1 MKNFFRLQIPAVSE
15 NESFARVAV
24 AAFVAQLDPTLD
36 ELTEIKTAI
45 SEAVTNSIIHGYEE
59 NSNGIIEIEV
69 SIEEFVVTVKVKDM
83 GIGITNIEEART
95 PLYTSKPEL
104 ERSGMGFTIIE
115 NFMDEVTINTGAMQG
130 TEQTKAPLKD
140 QEIKELIVRSQN
152 GDHKAREII
161 VEKNMRLVWSVVQR
175 FLNRGYEPD
184 DLFQIGSIGLL
195 KSVDKFDLSYDVKF
209 STYAVP
215 MIIGEIQR
223 FIRDDG
229 TVKVSRSL
237 KEIGNKIRKL
247 KDEMSKTLGRSP
259 TVNEI
264 AEALEITRDEVILA
278 QDANRTPTSIHET
291 VYENDGDPI
300 TLLDQIA
307 DNSEHKWFNNLA
319 LSDAIHGLSERERLI
334 VFLRYYK
341 DQTQSEVAERLG
353 ISQVQVSRLE
363 KKILQQIKEYMD

>member
-1 MKNFFRLQIPAVSE
+1 MDLDVKQNQKNTYLNDSEMKQLIKQSQDGDQT
-15 NESFARVAV
+15 AR
-24 AAFVAQLDPTLD
+24 DT
-36 ELTEIKTAI
+36 
-45 SEAVTNSIIHGYEE
+45 
-59 NSNGIIEIEV
+59 
-69 SIEEFVVTVKVKDM
+69 
-83 GIGITNIEEART
+83 
-95 PLYTSKPEL
+95 
-104 ERSGMGFTIIE
+104 
-115 NFMDEVTINTGAMQG
+115 
-130 TEQTKAPLKD
+130 
-140 QEIKELIVRSQN
+140 
-152 GDHKAREII
+152 I

-237 KEIGNKIRKL
+237 KELGNKVRKAR
-247 KDEMSKTLGRSP
+247 DELSKEYGRNP
-259 TVNEI
+259 TVTEI
-264 AEALEITRDEVILA
+264 ADRLDISPEEVVMAQEAVRA
-278 QDANRTPTSIHET
+278 PSSIHET

-307 DNSEHKWFNNLA
+307 DQGESKWFDQIA
-319 LSDAIHGLSERERLI
+319 LKEAIQSLNERERLI
-334 VFLRYYK
+334 VYLRYYK
-341 DQTQSEVAERLG
+341 DQTQSEVASRLG

-363 KKILQQIKEYMD
+363 KKILQEMKSQMDG